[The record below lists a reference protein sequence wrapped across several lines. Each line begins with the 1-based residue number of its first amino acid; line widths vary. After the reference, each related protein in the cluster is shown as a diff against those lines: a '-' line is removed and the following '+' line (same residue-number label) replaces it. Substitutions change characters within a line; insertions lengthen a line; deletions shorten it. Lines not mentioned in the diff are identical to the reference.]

1 MLLFIC
7 TLDFSRS
14 DDARS
19 LVSIWIVV
27 VPRVDC
33 TKKLLPDI
41 TIPKSRIYNVPI
53 RNNKSSICSS
63 KCMQVNGSYLHIHVL

>member
-14 DDARS
+14 DDTRS
-19 LVSIWIVV
+19 LGSIWIVV

-41 TIPKSRIYNVPI
+41 TIPKSRIYNVPSH
-53 RNNKSSICSS
+53 NNKSSICNS
-63 KCMQVNGSYLHIHVL
+63 KRMQVNGSYLHIYVL